1 MINTLIK
8 GNVPV
13 TTIKQVQNMTLDVFM
28 AKIMANEEL
37 FLNDLMQIAE
47 FKTTNILMAT
57 LLSETKKMMC
67 HHISLP

>member
-28 AKIMANEEL
+28 ATIMANEEL
-37 FLNDLMQIAE
+37 FSNDLMQIAE
-47 FKTTNILMAT
+47 FKTTNILVAT
-57 LLSETKKMMC
+57 LSLETKKK
-67 HHISLP
+67 